1 MVHLRHRGRKTASR
15 KTMKAPRGGN
25 PPDNFGS
32 KLPPVAD
39 TLMMLL
45 HSATNAHI
53 QHLQTRSFSAHMAL
67 GAYYPKIVD
76 LVDGLI
82 EMMQGMDNQII
93 TGYPLA
99 NNGFSESM
107 APLDYLMSIRDQ
119 FQAGRS
125 SFPSATPV
133 QNLLDG
139 ISELIDSTIYKLQ
152 FLA

>member
-1 MVHLRHRGRKTASR
+1 MVQLRHRGRKTASR
-15 KTMKAPRGGN
+15 KTMKASRAGN
-25 PPDNFGS
+25 
-32 KLPPVAD
+32 PPVAD

-53 QHLQTRSFSAHMAL
+53 QHLQTRSFAAHKAL
-67 GAYYPKIVD
+67 GEYYNKIVG

-82 EMMQGMDNQII
+82 EMMQGMNNQLI

-99 NNGFSESM
+99 NTGFSESM
-107 APLDYLMSIRDQ
+107 TPLDYIMSIRER

-125 SFPSATPV
+125 NFPSATPV